1 MMRVPLPI
9 LGLLLAA
16 TMWGLLWYPLR
27 LLESAGLSGLWAIFV
42 AYAAALAV
50 GLIYLGTRRV
60 QLGARP
66 GLLLALVLAAGWCN
80 VSFMVAVLEGT
91 VVRVVLL
98 FYLSPLW
105 SVLLGRVILGERMGP
120 SGGVVLALAVAG
132 AALMLW
138 DPALGLPWPQDGAD
152 WLALSS
158 GLAFSVTNLLVRT
171 LQEVAVPVKT
181 VTSWVGG
188 VAIAGAWLLLS
199 GAAVPEV
206 AAGAWFG
213 AAVMGLA
220 GLTIMTLAVQYGV
233 TNMPLHRSAVILLFE
248 LVVVAVSTQLLTDE
262 VMSVREWSGGVLI
275 VAAALVAAWGHV
287 AEE

>member
-1 MMRVPLPI
+1 MRVPLPI

-42 AYAAALAV
+42 AYAAALAA
-50 GLIYLGTRRV
+50 GLIYLRTRRV

-105 SVLLGRVILGERMGP
+105 SVLLGRVVLAERMGP

-158 GLAFSVTNLLVRT
+158 GLAFSVTNLMVRA
-171 LQEVAVPVKT
+171 LQDVAVPVKT
-181 VTSWVGG
+181 VASWVGG

-206 AAGAWFG
+206 ATGAWFG

-220 GLTIMTLAVQYGV
+220 GLTVMTLAVQYGV
-233 TNMPLHRSAVILLFE
+233 TNMPLHRSAMILLFE

-287 AEE
+287 AEG

>member
-1 MMRVPLPI
+1 MMRVPLPV

-27 LLESAGLSGLWAIFV
+27 LLEGAGLPGLWVIFV
-42 AYAAALAV
+42 AYAAALAA
-50 GLIYLGTRRV
+50 GLIYLRTRRV
-60 QLGARP
+60 PLGARR

-105 SVLLGRVILGERMGP
+105 SVLLGRVILGERMGR

-158 GLAFSVTNLLVRT
+158 GLAFSVTNLLVRA
-171 LQEVAVPVKT
+171 LQDVVVPVKT
-181 VTSWVGG
+181 VASWVGG
-188 VAIAGAWLLLS
+188 VVIAGAWLLLS
-199 GAAVPEV
+199 GAAVPE
-206 AAGAWFG
+206 AATGAWFG
-213 AAVMGLA
+213 AAAMGLA

-275 VAAALVAAWGHV
+275 VAAALVAAWGHAV
-287 AEE
+287 ER

>member
-1 MMRVPLPI
+1 LTLTPCKAYPGRLPSPNQSVP
-9 LGLLLAA
+9 
-16 TMWGLLWYPLR
+16 
-27 LLESAGLSGLWAIFV
+27 
-42 AYAAALAV
+42 
-50 GLIYLGTRRV
+50 
-60 QLGARP
+60 LGARR

-105 SVLLGRVILGERMGP
+105 SVLLGRVILGERMGR

-158 GLAFSVTNLLVRT
+158 GLAFSVTNLLVRA
-171 LQEVAVPVKT
+171 LQDVVVPVKT
-181 VTSWVGG
+181 VASWVGG
-188 VAIAGAWLLLS
+188 VVIAGAWLLLS
-199 GAAVPEV
+199 GAAVPE
-206 AAGAWFG
+206 AATGAWFG
-213 AAVMGLA
+213 AAAMGLA

-275 VAAALVAAWGHV
+275 VAAALVAAWGHAV
-287 AEE
+287 ER